1 MGDVI
6 DDGALESIWQY
17 CGCASNEKR
26 DFDHSASC
34 FYPTMPK
41 WGIFKEMIQKQLDD
55 SFTWLWKRCQE
66 KNTWHKQNWK
76 NNQNSQ

>member
-41 WGIFKEMIQKQLDD
+41 
-55 SFTWLWKRCQE
+55 
-66 KNTWHKQNWK
+66 
-76 NNQNSQ
+76 